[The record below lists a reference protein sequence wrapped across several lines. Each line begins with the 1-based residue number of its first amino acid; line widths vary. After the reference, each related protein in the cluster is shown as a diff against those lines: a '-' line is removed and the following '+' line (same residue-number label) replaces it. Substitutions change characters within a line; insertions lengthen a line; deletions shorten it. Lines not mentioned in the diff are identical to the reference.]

1 MGFFKNPG
9 THDKNMMVT
18 GDSGYKL
25 FLYTTTISKYPE
37 LYLDCRFPEVQDISL
52 KVSYCGI
59 SDQHTMCRFKTA
71 APGCDPSEFG
81 LSDNLQDVL
90 VDKLN
95 KERRIIATGNSVNS
109 LPVATNMR
117 KISWNDELA
126 RIAQMWAVQCNMELD
141 YYRTALIDGVP
152 VQFGQNIARFEFNS
166 DIGISETQINEL
178 VNYWINSYEPQVLDL
193 INNRYTY
200 QPPQDEYNLS
210 YFTQMAWALTD
221 HRMWIC
227 PIQGRGQSE
236 EYFSFC
242 LQLCQ

>member
-1 MGFFKNPG
+1 
-9 THDKNMMVT
+9 
-18 GDSGYKL
+18 
-25 FLYTTTISKYPE
+25 
-37 LYLDCRFPEVQDISL
+37 
-52 KVSYCGI
+52 
-59 SDQHTMCRFKTA
+59 
-71 APGCDPSEFG
+71 
-81 LSDNLQDVL
+81 

-193 INNRYTY
+193 INNKYTY

-221 HRMWIC
+221 RIGC
-227 PIQGRGQSE
+227 GYARYKEGDNQKSTSVFVCNFANEGNILDAKVYETGSNPCSACGSNYVCEPALPGE
-236 EYFSFC
+236 TPG
-242 LQLCQ
+242 LCVKS